1 MRNFPRNLPKG
12 KMQRGNTEAH
22 SVQQTTENTERGL
35 IVEVPFARVVDL
47 ERHYATIR
55 RGLPARRFAAISLA
69 AFTAP
74 SVTTK
79 ELRKS
84 DSQPLQMCISPTPGS
99 RSLSSKK
106 EHQKAPNHR

>member
-1 MRNFPRNLPKG
+1 MRNFRRNLPKG
-12 KMQRGNTEAH
+12 KMQRRRKYRKHIRSNKPQKTP
-22 SVQQTTENTERGL
+22 ERGL

-74 SVTTK
+74 S
-79 ELRKS
+79 S
-84 DSQPLQMCISPTPGS
+84 DDERTS
-99 RSLSSKK
+99 
-106 EHQKAPNHR
+106 EE